1 MILVIKLSG
10 KVLEAGP
17 ARRRL
22 SRQIATL
29 ASQGED
35 LVVVHGGGKQL
46 TDLCRRLQIE
56 SIQHNGRRIT
66 DAETLKAAKMVFS
79 AINRDLVAALTA
91 KGLRAVGIASFDAQL
106 VRCRRRSPIPVVI
119 PGSPGNEM
127 ELVDFGLVG
136 EIESIDPFFLRE
148 LWKLETVPVVSCLC
162 ADPTG
167 QILNINADTLAAE
180 LAVAVGADRLISVS
194 DVKGLYLDAE
204 DPSTRIPEITA
215 DQAREYLERGIFKEG
230 MIPKVETILGILEK
244 GVPVAQIVSGLDDQ
258 ALLLALDSRGGTL
271 FRKST

>member
-1 MILVIKLSG
+1 MARSWRR
-10 KVLEAGP
+10 ARR
-17 ARRRL
+17 RRRL

-29 ASQGED
+29 ASHGED

-127 ELVDFGLVG
+127 ELVDFDLVG

-215 DQAREYLERGIFKEG
+215 RSGPGVSGERNLQGRDDSQGGDHPRGFGERG
-230 MIPKVETILGILEK
+230 
-244 GVPVAQIVSGLDDQ
+244 SGGPDCQ
-258 ALLLALDSRGGTL
+258 RIG
-271 FRKST
+271 